1 MSKDSA
7 YNTVSEAAVYEWAKE
22 ANTYDLAII
31 GGGLAGLTLA
41 IQVKRMGH
49 SVILFEKEKYPFHRV
64 CGEYI
69 SLESAP
75 FLREMG
81 IDIDKMQLPVI
92 TKLQVSAPDGTLLS
106 HELPLG
112 GIGISRHLLD
122 HMLAD
127 IAVKEGVVL
136 KENDKV
142 LDIIYTDG
150 LLEVKSGSGSYS
162 CKAAAGCFG
171 KRSNIDIKWGR
182 PFIREKPTK
191 LNNYIG
197 VKYHIKIDFPTD
209 TIALHNFKD
218 GYCGMSKIEE
228 DKYCLCYLT
237 TAANLKAYDH
247 SIKAMEKELLCKN
260 PFLEKVF
267 QSAEFLFTEPV
278 VISQISFEKKSTIE
292 NHVLMIGD
300 AAGMITPLCGNGM
313 SMAMHAGK
321 IAAGVLHDFLEG
333 RISRDE
339 MENLFIRDWDKTFSS
354 RLRTGRMIQSLFGKP
369 VITNLFI
376 KSMKPFPGMVTRL
389 VKQTHGKTF

>member
-1 MSKDSA
+1 MNNHPDI
-7 YNTVSEAAVYEWAKE
+7 
-22 ANTYDLAII
+22 YDLAII

-41 IQVKRMGH
+41 IQARRMGH
-49 SVILFEKEKYPFHRV
+49 SVILFEKEIYPFHRV

-75 FLREMG
+75 FLKEMG
-81 IDIDKMQLPVI
+81 IDIEKMQLPLI

-106 HELPLG
+106 HNLPLG
-112 GIGISRHLLD
+112 GIGVSRYLLD
-122 HMLAD
+122 HALAN
-127 IAVKEGVVL
+127 IAIHEGVLL

-142 LDIIYTDG
+142 QDVIYSDG
-150 LLEVKSGSGSYS
+150 DFNIQSGSGLYRCRS
-162 CKAAAGCFG
+162 AAGTFG

-197 VKYHIKIDFPTD
+197 VKYHIKTDFPSD

-237 TAANLKAYDH
+237 TAANLKVSH
-247 SIKAMEKELLCKN
+247 QSIKEMEKEILCKN
-260 PFLEKVF
+260 PFLDKIF
-267 QSAEFLFTEPV
+267 TSAEFLFTEPV
-278 VISQISFEKKSTIE
+278 VISQVSFEKKSTIE

-321 IAAGVLHDFLEG
+321 IAAGLLHEFLEG
-333 RISRDE
+333 KISRDE
-339 MENLFIRDWDKTFSS
+339 MENRYVQQWNENFSS
-354 RLRTGRMIQSLFGKP
+354 RLRIGRFIQSLFGKP
-369 VITNLFI
+369 VITNFFI

-389 VKQTHGKTF
+389 VKQTHGETF